1 MSREQLLRSNSNLTT
16 ARNLAILSV
25 VAANSGFGYASYARD
40 TDQITESSA
49 IAGAVAWPL
58 NGLGI
63 LGVVMCNFYISVN
76 NSRLA
81 AIQPDIETPSNS
93 PSSASINSRTELEKE

>member
-1 MSREQLLRSNSNLTT
+1 
-16 ARNLAILSV
+16 
-25 VAANSGFGYASYARD
+25 
-40 TDQITESSA
+40 
-49 IAGAVAWPL
+49 L

-93 PSSASINSRTELEKE
+93 PSSASINSRTQLEKE